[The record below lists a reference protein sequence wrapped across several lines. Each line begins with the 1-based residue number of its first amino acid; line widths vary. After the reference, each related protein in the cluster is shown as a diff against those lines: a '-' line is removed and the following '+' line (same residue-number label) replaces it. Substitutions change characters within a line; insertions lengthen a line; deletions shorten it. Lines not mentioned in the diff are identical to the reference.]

1 MLWHTKSVSCA
12 LTNFDPKKYNFM
24 LVKFLMQ
31 MLQRTETLISYSLCE
46 WKYEKKT
53 LSKVGYFSKIA
64 EIFTSTLTVQICQ
77 KQQKD

>member
-31 MLQRTETLISYSLCE
+31 MLQRTETLISYLLCE
-46 WKYEKKT
+46 WKYEKKHP
-53 LSKVGYFSKIA
+53 
-64 EIFTSTLTVQICQ
+64 Q
-77 KQQKD
+77 K